1 MAKALIAIWGEAKAS
16 PQMSGNNYVG
26 IAELSDYGFM
36 RVELHFPYG
45 VNVPQKI
52 PCIIMVDCS
61 DSNAEMRVGKYPL
74 IMVNK
79 WYEVGELY
87 DYSI

>member
-1 MAKALIAIWGEAKAS
+1 MAKALIAIWGEAKTS
-16 PQMSGNNYVG
+16 PQSGGKNFVG

-36 RVELHFPYG
+36 RVELYFPYG
-45 VNVPQKI
+45 VIVPPKI
-52 PCIIMVDCS
+52 PCIIMVDCN
-61 DSNAEMRVGKYPL
+61 DSSAEMRVGKYPL
-74 IMVNK
+74 ITVNK